1 MDLPKIRDGIRGI
14 VFLGAI
20 ALALMIVFNASAAAQ
35 QYQQYKIV
43 DIQVRGNVNSSE
55 SMIKNIAAFP
65 LGGTLKGTEVQGAV
79 KSLYAQGIFRD
90 ISIDM
95 EPVTAGIII
104 VITVS
109 EYPQL
114 TSIKYDGN
122 DKIKDKELEELLRLA
137 PGGFIS
143 DHLAMQAKAKIETE
157 YMSKGY
163 FMARVSP
170 ELEFS
175 DDSTKAD
182 LTFKVKEYSKVKVEH
197 VYLTGAERLDS
208 AGVVKQM
215 SNRKRGFLRS
225 SDFKKEKY
233 PEDLDKIIEYCNKKG
248 FVDAYIKSDSFV
260 IDTARNRMSIYIDM
274 YEGPR
279 YYFGQVEFTGN
290 EIYTVEQLEKALK
303 HKQGNVFDQEKY
315 DESIGEL
322 YGAYQEEGYLHS
334 RILDERKTRDS
345 TIDITYRIIE
355 GLPSQIRMVHI
366 AGNTKTK
373 EKVIR
378 REMYIRPGDTFH
390 RSLMMRS
397 LREIMQL
404 NYFADV
410 VPDIRNLPSGDVDLV
425 LTVEEKP
432 TGQVSAGAGY
442 SGQDKLVGTFGLGIP
457 NFRGNGQNVNM
468 NIDFGSRRNSV
479 SLGFT
484 EPWFLG
490 TPTSVGADV
499 YNLNRRWYEDFTEGR
514 RGGALRLGRRLRWPD
529 NYFKVFWRYRLE
541 DVKYFDFSDG
551 YKNFNGDVIF
561 DSDGVQSY
569 IPNSGSLITFNEEWL
584 RTSATSLTIE
594 RDSRDLPI
602 FSTNGSR
609 VSYTGEYAGG
619 FLGGQWEYYKHLF
632 IAQRFIPIGWNFAL
646 VSKFRFGYISAD
658 SNDKIPYS
666 ERFSPGGVDPDGMV
680 RGYPDASL
688 SPRGPG
694 GRYNRGT
701 SELIY
706 NFELQFPLVEQQ
718 IYVLAFADAGAA
730 WESKRDIKMFS
741 GLARGAGIGF
751 RLVVPGVGVIGF
763 DFGYAFDE
771 VYGETKGWKPHF
783 QVGSGM

>member
-1 MDLPKIRDGIRGI
+1 MDISKIRDGIRGI
-14 VFLGAI
+14 IIPGVI
-20 ALALMIVFNASAAAQ
+20 AFALVIIVSSPAAAQ

-43 DIQVRGNVNSSE
+43 DIQVSGNVNSSE
-55 SMIKNIAAFP
+55 TMIKNIAAFP

-90 ISIDM
+90 ISVEI

-104 VITVS
+104 HIKVS

-122 DKIKDKELEELLRLA
+122 DKIKDKDLEELLRLA

-143 DHLAMQAKAKIETE
+143 DHLALQAKAKIEAE
-157 YMSKGY
+157 YMAKGY
-163 FMARVSP
+163 FLAKANP
-170 ELEFS
+170 ELKYSE
-175 DDSTKAD
+175 DSTHAD
-182 LTFKVKEYSKVKVEH
+182 LTFKIKEFSKVKVET
-197 VYLTGAERLDS
+197 VYMTGSSRLNADDL
-208 AGVVKQM
+208 VKQM
-215 SNRKRGFLRS
+215 SNRKHGFLRS

-233 PEDLDKIIEYCNKKG
+233 SEDLVKIIEYCNTKG

-260 IDTARNRMSIYIDM
+260 IDTARNRMSIYINI

-279 YYFGQVEFTGN
+279 YYFGEVEFSGN
-290 EIYTVEQLEKALK
+290 EIFGAEQLRKALK
-303 HKQGNVFDQEKY
+303 HGQGNVFDQEKY
-315 DESIGEL
+315 DESLGEI
-322 YGAYQEEGYLHS
+322 YGVYQEEGYLHV

-345 TIDITYRIIE
+345 TIDITYQIIE
-355 GLPSQIRMVHI
+355 GLPSEIRMINI

-378 REMYIRPGDTFH
+378 REMYVRPGDTFH
-390 RSLMMRS
+390 RSLLMRS
-397 LREIMQL
+397 LREAMQL

-410 VPDIRNLPSGDVDLV
+410 VPDIRNLPSGDVDLIMK
-425 LTVEEKP
+425 VEEKP

-457 NFRGNGQNVNM
+457 NFRGNGQNLSM
-468 NIDFGSRRNSV
+468 NVDFGSRRNSV
-479 SLGFT
+479 SVGFT

-490 TPTSVGADV
+490 TPTSVGGDI
-499 YNLNRRWYEDFTEGR
+499 YNLNRRWYDDFTEGR

-551 YKNFNGDVIF
+551 FRGQSGDIVF
-561 DSDGVQSY
+561 DSDGNQSY
-569 IPNSGSLITFNEEWL
+569 IPNAGSLINFKEKWL

-619 FLGGQWEYYKHLF
+619 VLGGQWDYYKHLF
-632 IAQRFIPIGWNFAL
+632 IAQRFIPLGWNFAF

-658 SNDKIPYS
+658 NNDKIPYS

-694 GRYNRGT
+694 GSFNRGT
-701 SELIY
+701 SEVIY
-706 NFELQFPLVEQQ
+706 NFELQFPLVDQQ
-718 IYVLAFADAGAA
+718 IYVLGFADAGAA
-730 WESKRDIKMFS
+730 WESKRDIKLFS

-771 VYGETKGWKPHF
+771 VYGESKGWKPHF
-783 QVGSGM
+783 QVGQGF